1 MNVNLYRKKLRLG
14 LIYGVVAG
22 VAFSIFAWGID
33 AWLLAQAHTAYY
45 YDKFIPGLFI
55 CALAGGM
62 AGWLTIA
69 IHRHAIAILLWGML
83 AALYTWLAVW
93 LPFSG
98 HALVINYLDPSQAAW
113 FSFKPLE
120 NLNQFVLLSLLIN
133 GLAAIIA
140 GLLEINLV
148 DQAVLSRYISGTVM
162 LVVVCTIILGLAGTA
177 IDNMINTNLREPLQ
191 VVNSLLQFAGDNF
204 GAQVPKATALEMHLG
219 SARQL
224 GDLVLKPHELL
235 LAGYDGS
242 LGMVDVLV
250 DFSGTH
256 AKCTTIFSQPI
267 NCLILPSNP

>member
-1 MNVNLYRKKLRLG
+1 MNVYLNRKKLRLG

-22 VAFSIFAWGID
+22 VAFAIFAWGID
-33 AWLLAQAHTAYY
+33 ALLLAKANAAYF
-45 YDKFIPGLFI
+45 YDKFIPGLVI
-55 CALAGGM
+55 CAFAGGL
-62 AGWLTIA
+62 AGWLTIVF
-69 IHRHAIAILLWGML
+69 HRHAIAMLMWGML
-83 AALYTWLAVW
+83 AGLCTWLAVW

-98 HALVINYLDPSQAAW
+98 HALMIKYLDPSQAVW

-162 LVVVCTIILGLAGTA
+162 LIVVCTIILGLAGTA
-177 IDNMINTNLREPLQ
+177 IDNMINTNLREPVQ
-191 VVNSLLQFAGDNF
+191 VINSLLQFASDNY
-204 GAQVPKATALEMHLG
+204 GTQVPKATALEMHLS

-224 GDLVLKPHELL
+224 GDLVLKPRELL
-235 LAGYDGS
+235 LVGYDGS
-242 LGMVDVLV
+242 LGMVDILV
-250 DFSGTH
+250 DFSGTL

-267 NCLILPSNP
+267 NCLILPPNP